1 MMREKYLIENDE
13 EIVLDGLKI
22 VVTANELETGEHR
35 GISAY
40 TKNLIKTLSEAGAEV
55 WLLTEFHTPYSSR
68 NDNSKK
74 INFINLSYI
83 LEFFSKG
90 FSKKPEKI
98 NTLFKSFP
106 LLRYFLNIKDYLV
119 KLFTS
124 FRLKRYP
131 IRRLKLIRNI
141 QSDSP
146 YSKIDR
152 MDYLKYV
159 TGFISARKIYYS
171 SLIRIILRI
180 KSPVKID
187 LKNFDIFIT
196 TCPLNIRPINIESYI
211 QTIHDLIPLE
221 HAPYPYMDSVF
232 LNRLNETLN
241 SKRLF
246 ISKTTKSKYN
256 LFFDIKNNYLTHPEK
271 KLINNFEKVAI
282 QPPTL
287 RISNQIFIPREYDL
301 VFNPLNI
308 NQKKSNLEF
317 IEENSLY
324 KFKYVLFNASVDPR
338 KNLTLILSAYNKSNL
353 YEKNIKLCIC
363 GKIANNKETK
373 SIISIIKSSNGIIS
387 TGYVNEEIKSQLY
400 LYAIATINTSLIE
413 GFGLPVL
420 DASCLGLKSY
430 VSDCASH
437 NEIYNLYDF
446 CDYISINKLDNFQS
460 WLKSLNSISNID
472 SDCEETAQYRI
483 NRYQIFKKQIEKKFI
498 SSINYLIK
506 NNS

>member
-373 SIISIIKSSNGIIS
+373 SIISIIKSSKGIIS

-400 LYAIATINTSLIE
+400 LYTLATINTSFIE

-420 DASCLGLKSY
+420 DSSCLGLKSF
-430 VSDCASH
+430 VSNCLSH
-437 NEIYNLYDF
+437 EEIYNLYDF
-446 CDYISINKLDNFQS
+446 CDFISINKLDNFQS
-460 WLKSLNSISNID
+460 WLKSLNSISPIE
-472 SDCEETAQYRI
+472 SDYDEIAKDRV
-483 NRYQIFKKQIEKKFI
+483 NRYKFYEKIIKKKFL
-498 SSINYLIK
+498 SSIYSLIQK
-506 NNS
+506 